1 MRRQMTYLQ
10 FPNYPDLPDDIK
22 KEIFELVE
30 LQNFESFD
38 DLLINS
44 TPDIIEMVKDVYGF
58 EAGES
63 ELGYTGLEARKMF
76 PDLVKYHF
84 LDVSEKIKQWVY
96 DNLPIK
102 AASINVQVMT
112 TGKTI
117 APHIDEIRQHALNYL
132 LTNGGNNVELIFYE
146 LKDPAD
152 EQWVHPQ
159 IFIPYDKLE
168 AKETTRVPLNTW
180 HILPTSKIHS
190 VENFDPAQRRIAL
203 TISIL

>member
-1 MRRQMTYLQ
+1 MTYLQ
-10 FPNYPDLPDDIK
+10 FPNYPDLPDDLK
-22 KEIFELVE
+22 KEILDLVE
-30 LQNFESFD
+30 TQNFETFD

-44 TPDIIEMVKDVYGF
+44 TPDIIEMVKDIYGYD
-58 EAGES
+58 AQDS

-84 LDVSEKIKQWVY
+84 LDVSERVKQWVY
-96 DNLPIK
+96 ENIPVE

-117 APHIDEIRQHALNYL
+117 APHIDEIRQYALNYL
-132 LTNGGNNVELIFYE
+132 LSEGGEVNLIFYD

-152 EQWVHPQ
+152 EKWVHPQ
-159 IFIPYDKLE
+159 TFIPYDKLDP
-168 AKETTRVPLNTW
+168 KETTRVPLHTW
-180 HILPTSKIHS
+180 HMLPTSKIHS